1 VVAPAGTPSPFLA
14 ELAGETPVIRL
25 REEPAAATPSRSPKK
40 KATAKAEPAGPPGEL
55 EQALRSWRTAQARQ
69 EGRAPFVILHDST
82 LREIASRRPA
92 SLIQLGAV
100 PGIGPAKLERYGDDI
115 LGSRTIGPV
124 APPSTVQRR
133 RGGAPTSI
141 GSRQNDGSGS
151 RRPCRCQMVAVVA
164 RITR

>member
-1 VVAPAGTPSPFLA
+1 VDRRPCSTRPSSWTARPARTACDASRPSPFLA

-115 LGSRTIGPV
+115 L
-124 APPSTVQRR
+124 
-133 RGGAPTSI
+133 
-141 GSRQNDGSGS
+141 
-151 RRPCRCQMVAVVA
+151 AVVA
-164 RITR
+164 TTPAAAPEP